1 MGETNGKLLEKNG
14 KNGKIEEE
22 KSAFLDSSQDTEKD
36 SEGQKEKSSKGNC
49 KKWVL
54 IGGILSLAII
64 GVAVVVGFLALNGKL
79 EAVISEEGS
88 SNSLTDKNNLAQ
100 LNVNDEKSVTTTQ
113 PNSEI
118 GGTDATNSAEIDNHD
133 SALEGQQDSLED
145 TKDEPIVEITS
156 TTVAATVKTT
166 TTTMQTTTMDFC
178 NPDPCNNNGI
188 CANDLENNKF
198 TCDCTETGFEGDQ
211 CEINIDDCQPESCNN
226 HGICEDLINDF
237 SCKCNT
243 GYDGEQ
249 CQNDINEC
257 ADNPCL
263 NNGVCLDEIGKF
275 ACNCSGTG
283 YEGEKCEID
292 IDECLEEPC
301 NNGECKNSNGSFS
314 CECLEGWQGE
324 FCDTDI
330 DDCEPNPCKN
340 DGVCTD
346 TGANSFTCDCPKY
359 WEGKLCDTAQTKFG
373 IKEVHMT
380 IDPHTG
386 GGGCG
391 GDDTTVQIK
400 IDNKCT
406 TQAKL
411 YPVGTTVHWTAP
423 KDLKDCAT
431 NHVFN
436 PKASRLSFHIQPTDK
451 SKYYCINEVVVVLD
465 DPKSTRFAKET
476 DDEWRD
482 GDNTISVPKQY

>member
-1 MGETNGKLLEKNG
+1 
-14 KNGKIEEE
+14 
-22 KSAFLDSSQDTEKD
+22 
-36 SEGQKEKSSKGNC
+36 
-49 KKWVL
+49 
-54 IGGILSLAII
+54 
-64 GVAVVVGFLALNGKL
+64 
-79 EAVISEEGS
+79 
-88 SNSLTDKNNLAQ
+88 
-100 LNVNDEKSVTTTQ
+100 
-113 PNSEI
+113 
-118 GGTDATNSAEIDNHD
+118 
-133 SALEGQQDSLED
+133 
-145 TKDEPIVEITS
+145 
-156 TTVAATVKTT
+156 
-166 TTTMQTTTMDFC
+166 MDFC

-226 HGICEDLINDF
+226 NGICEDLVNDF

-263 NNGVCLDEIGKF
+263 NDGVCLDEIGKF

-283 YEGEKCEID
+283 YEGEKCEMD
-292 IDECLEEPC
+292 IDECVEEPC

-340 DGVCTD
+340 D
-346 TGANSFTCDCPKY
+346 
-359 WEGKLCDTAQTKFG
+359 
-373 IKEVHMT
+373 
-380 IDPHTG
+380 
-386 GGGCG
+386 GGCG

-465 DPKSTRFAKET
+465 DQKSTRFAKET
-476 DDEWRD
+476 DD
-482 GDNTISVPKQY
+482 